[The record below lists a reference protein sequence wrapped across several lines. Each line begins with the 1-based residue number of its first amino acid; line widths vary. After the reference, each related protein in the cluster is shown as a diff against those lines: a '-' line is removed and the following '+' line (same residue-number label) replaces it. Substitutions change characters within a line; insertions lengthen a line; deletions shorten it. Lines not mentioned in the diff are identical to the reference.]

1 MSNISKHYAMNKV
14 LPEHKRNQVIQSWYE
29 PALRTLSKIL
39 AVKEANL
46 RKINRD
52 IKNAAVSRDEFIDA
66 LLSDH
71 RTLRHDHPNEII
83 TSLYRAGKIL
93 FLGRF
98 IQMNEQGG
106 KV

>member
-1 MSNISKHYAMNKV
+1 MNT
-14 LPEHKRNQVIQSWYE
+14 LPEHKHIQVIQSWYE

-52 IKNAAVSRDEFIDA
+52 IKNAAVSRDEFIEA

-71 RTLRHDHPNEII
+71 RTLYHHHANEII
-83 TSLYRAGKIL
+83 TSLHRSRKIR

-98 IQMNEQGG
+98 IQMNGQGG
-106 KV
+106 DL

>member
-1 MSNISKHYAMNKV
+1 MSNISKHYATNKA

-66 LLSDH
+66 LLTEH
-71 RTLRHDHPNEII
+71 RTLRHDHASEII
-83 TSLYRAGKIL
+83 TSLYRAGKIR

-106 KV
+106 EV